1 MTQAENSR
9 KPVEGAMNETTKE
22 RLDALKMATLQT
34 GRAATSQ
41 VAP

>member
-9 KPVEGAMNETTKE
+9 KPAECAMNEITKE
-22 RLDALKMATLQT
+22 LLDALKMATLQT
-34 GRAATSQ
+34 GCAATSQ